1 MSELAFKI
9 IFLINQRKESMSVIR
24 CDKCESIIT
33 KKDIKSNQCW
43 KCGEVLTQKGKE
55 WYCTECSRHNPDSLN
70 ICACGCDRLKE
81 EESSFHGD
89 GVEKPHNMNK
99 TLSKEYGF
107 LRFFQGLIG
116 LSIFIYTLMFFI
128 SLEGVVDLAEMTD
141 NYTLLTLTTV
151 SYLLFL
157 FYSIC
162 IISIVNFLFKLDER
176 G

>member
-9 IFLINQRKESMSVIR
+9 IFLINQRKESMSVIK
-24 CDKCESIIT
+24 CDKCESILT

-55 WYCTECSRHNPDSLN
+55 WYCTECSRLNPDSLN

-89 GVEKPHNMNK
+89 DVEKPHNMNK

-116 LSIFIYTLMFFI
+116 LSIFIYTACSIPPTFDKNKVLDAGLSI
-128 SLEGVVDLAEMTD
+128 SNIKVA
-141 NYTLLTLTTV
+141 V
-151 SYLLFL
+151 SSFPFGTKGL
-157 FYSIC
+157 
-162 IISIVNFLFKLDER
+162 
-176 G
+176 

>member
-1 MSELAFKI
+1 
-9 IFLINQRKESMSVIR
+9 MSVIK
-24 CDKCESIIT
+24 CDKCESTLT

-70 ICACGCDRLKE
+70 ICACGFDRNSEENKVFNLRVKE

-89 GVEKPHNMNK
+89 SVEKPHNMNK

-128 SLEGVVDLAEMTD
+128 SLEGVVDLAEMSD